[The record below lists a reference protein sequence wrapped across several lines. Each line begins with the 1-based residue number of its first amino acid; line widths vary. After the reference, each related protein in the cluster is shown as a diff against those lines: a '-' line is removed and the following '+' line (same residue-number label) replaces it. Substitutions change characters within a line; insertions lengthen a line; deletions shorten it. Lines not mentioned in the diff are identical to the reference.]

1 MSKCDYWLAG
11 EQERKVSENTDEEHK
26 KAIASTLI
34 KALARVGEHSSRSN
48 RSILIKVTR
57 LKIEYAELY

>member
-1 MSKCDYWLAG
+1 MSKCDYWLAR
-11 EQERKVSENTDEEHK
+11 EQDRKVSENTDEEHK

-34 KALARVGEHSSRSN
+34 KALARVREHSSRSN